1 MMNEPNG
8 STSEYVP
15 SHTER
20 RLLIV
25 VLCLSY
31 LACLAGLWLI
41 GNFPG
46 QARAVL
52 PGIFGLGQNT
62 RFALLAVPLVGLCA
76 AHFRLR
82 HLTGRTIQLPHGKS
96 TQRPRPLRTHHP

>member
-1 MMNEPNG
+1 MNDLEQAMMNEPND
-8 STSEYVP
+8 STSEDVP

-41 GNFPG
+41 GSFPG
-46 QARAVL
+46 QAHAVL
-52 PGIFGLGQNT
+52 PGIFGLGQNM
-62 RFALLAVPLVGLCA
+62 RFALRWWAYA
-76 AHFRLR
+76 RLTSGCDTSR
-82 HLTGRTIQLPHGKS
+82 ARS
-96 TQRPRPLRTHHP
+96 CSCLRGNWTNASE

>member
-1 MMNEPNG
+1 MNDLEQAMMNEPND
-8 STSEYVP
+8 STSEDVP

-41 GNFPG
+41 GSFPG
-46 QARAVL
+46 QAHAVL
-52 PGIFGLGQNT
+52 PGIFGLGQNAGGLM
-62 RFALLAVPLVGLCA
+62 RVLLQA
-76 AHFRLR
+76 A
-82 HLTGRTIQLPHGKS
+82 TPHG
-96 TQRPRPLRTHHP
+96 QDHAAA